1 MKKTLLAV
9 ALAPL
14 YLQSPVFAADTSSDE
29 VMVVTANRFE
39 QSTQSVTAQ
48 VEVITREDIER
59 IQAKSLTDVFRR
71 LTGVQVTQN
80 GGRGQN
86 ASLFVR
92 GANSD
97 QVLVLIDGIRFARA
111 AKGAVDFSQLPITF
125 VDRIEYVRGARAS
138 VYGSEAIGGVINI
151 ITLANSTSNDT
162 TKVTAGL
169 GSLDYKE
176 LSLSSGVQAGENGH
190 LNISLGYDADDGY
203 NVHPIEGVNDNDRHG
218 FESRNALVGY
228 VHNFN
233 DEWAAF
239 ANLRAFENISQYD
252 NSFGTMHDLKEA
264 EVDNFTAASGIEYTA
279 GQLSSQFQVNWQNQE
294 QWNYSQSQGKDS
306 LSVTEDELEQLN
318 LQWNA
323 QYQLNDA
330 LTLAGG
336 IDWRDE
342 SYEVKSTDDKYDRD
356 NIAYYGL
363 LAADFERLFGELS
376 LRLDDNEQF
385 GSETTYNAGTGYRFS
400 ELLTVKASYGTS
412 FKAPNLYQLYNSF
425 YGNKDLDAESA
436 ESLEL
441 TFSGIL
447 ADVRWS
453 VTGYDT
459 RIDDL
464 IGYNFSTSKYYN
476 ESGESKLRGIEI
488 VTEFDTDFISHQ
500 LSADFKDPEDKDGE
514 QLKRRAKKMF
524 KYNAIATFELV
535 DVSLGY
541 QYVGERPDFSED
553 LDAYSLFDVAANY
566 YASEHLTLNARID
579 NLLDEEYETAGGY
592 PAPERA
598 YYLSATYEF

>member
-14 YLQSPVFAADTSSDE
+14 CLPSQVFAADESSND
-29 VMVVTANRFE
+29 VMVVTANRIK
-39 QSTQSVTAQ
+39 QSTESVTAQ
-48 VEVITREDIER
+48 VEVITRQDIDR

-97 QVLVLIDGIRFARA
+97 QVLVLIDGVRFARA
-111 AKGAVDFSQLPITF
+111 AKGAVDFSQVPITF

-151 ITLANSTSNDT
+151 ITLANSTTNDT

-176 LSLSSGVQAGENGH
+176 LSLSSGLNVGDNGH

-203 NVHPIEGVNDNDRHG
+203 NVHPIAGVNDGDRHG
-218 FESRNALVGY
+218 FESRNGLVGY
-228 VHNFN
+228 VHNFS
-233 DEWAAF
+233 DAWKGF
-239 ANLRAFENISQYD
+239 ANLRLFNNISQYD
-252 NSFGTMHDLKEA
+252 GSFGTSHDQKEA
-264 EVDNFTAASGIEYTA
+264 EVDNIALASGGEYTS
-279 GQLSSQFQVNWQNQE
+279 GKLSSQFQVNWQNQE
-294 QWNYSQSQGKDS
+294 DWNYSKSSGKNS
-306 LSVTEDELEQLN
+306 PFASNDELEQLN

-323 QYQLNDA
+323 QYQLNQQV
-330 LTLAGG
+330 TLAGG
-336 IDWRDE
+336 LDWRDE
-342 SYEVKSTDDKYDRD
+342 SYLVKTSNDKYDRD

-363 LAADFERLFGELS
+363 LAADFEHLFGDLS
-376 LRLDDNEQF
+376 IRLDDNEQF
-385 GSETTYNAGTGYRFS
+385 GSETTYNAGAGYRFS
-400 ELLTVKASYGTS
+400 ELLVVKASYGTS
-412 FKAPNLYQLYNSF
+412 FKAPNLYQLYSI
-425 YGNKDLDAESA
+425 YGNQNLSA
-436 ESLEL
+436 ETADSLEL
-441 TFSGIL
+441 TVSGIL

-459 RIDDL
+459 RVDDL
-464 IGYNFSTSKYYN
+464 IDYNFSTSKYYN
-476 ESGESKLRGIEI
+476 VSGESKLKGIEV
-488 VTEFDTDFISHQ
+488 VTEFETDFISHQ

-514 QLKRRAKKMF
+514 QLTRRAKEMF
-524 KYNAIATFELV
+524 KYNATATFDLV
-535 DVSLGY
+535 DVSFGY
-541 QYVGERPDFSED
+541 QYVGERPDFSGE

-566 YASEHLTLNARID
+566 YVTERLTLNARID
-579 NLLDEEYETAGGY
+579 NLFDEEYETAGDY

-598 YYLSATYEF
+598 YYLSTTYEF